1 MIIYIPDPCPG
12 VNGKLVTLA
21 HRDLSWNESQ
31 RHLLTDIGLSAARL
45 HGFSIA
51 DYVKLIQKARAIH
64 EWESVKIIVPDAF
77 GDYAKTLKN
86 FEKFAPLLRRFGELV
101 FVAQELGEPPRG
113 ADIVAIPARRLTVR
127 GVVIDCAREP
137 ETCGQYIARYVVMH
151 SERRIHLLGPAARLL
166 KYLAS
171 RGVLQ
176 YVESFDT
183 ASYRRAPDA
192 ESKKENGGAW
202 MVKTK
207 EQACKWFEKWL
218 SASGTNLT
226 V

>member
-12 VNGKLVTLA
+12 VNGKLVSLV

-31 RHLLTDIGLSAARL
+31 RHLLVDIGLSAARL

-51 DYVKLIQKARAIH
+51 DYVKLVQRARATRN
-64 EWESVKIIVPDAF
+64 WESVKIIVPDVF

-101 FVAQELGEPPRG
+101 FVAQQLGEPPHS
-113 ADIVAIPARRLTVR
+113 ADVVAIPARRLTTVR
-127 GVVIDCAREP
+127 GVINCAREP
-137 ETCGQYIARYVVMH
+137 ETCGQYIARYVVVH
-151 SERRIHLLGPAARLL
+151 KRRIHLLGPAARLL
-166 KYLAS
+166 QYLAS

-192 ESKKENGGAW
+192 EAKRENGGAW
-202 MVKTK
+202 MVKTR
-207 EQACKWFEKWL
+207 EQACKWLEKWL
-218 SASGTNLT
+218 SASVGTNL
-226 V
+226 